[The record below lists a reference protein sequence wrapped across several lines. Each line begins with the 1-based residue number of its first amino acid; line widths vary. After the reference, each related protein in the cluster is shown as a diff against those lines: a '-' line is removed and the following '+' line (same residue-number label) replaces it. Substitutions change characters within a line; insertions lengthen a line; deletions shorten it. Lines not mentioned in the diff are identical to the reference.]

1 MLKINIFSLQECTSS
16 SVWLAGCSCH
26 VQPLGLFSEHVW
38 EQQRSPEIVV
48 SITLSHTKVP
58 MCHMAWDL
66 SARKNLLIQML
77 EHEAQI

>member
-16 SVWLAGCSCH
+16 SVWLAGCSCRM
-26 VQPLGLFSEHVW
+26 QPLGLFSEHVW

-48 SITLSHTKVP
+48 SITSSHTKVP
-58 MCHMAWDL
+58 MCHMAWNL